1 MQYNERLDAELKA
14 LEGDMI
20 ETLQRWIRVPSVRA
34 ERSADN
40 APFGENVRRALD
52 TAMADLKRLGMEPR
66 DVDGYCCDTEI
77 GQGDEVIAVLSHLDV
92 VPEGEGWARDPYG
105 AEIIDGRMIGRGTSD
120 DKGPGVAALFA
131 MKAIMNAGIPLR
143 RRCRLILGCDEECGM
158 QDLVYYDRK
167 IGLPERGFS
176 PDANFPL
183 INTEKGGLT
192 MKLHA
197 AVSDERLIEIASGT
211 RVNVVPNQAVAVIA
225 GDWRE
230 AASLRWSQHR
240 RDLFLSPQYR
250 K

>member
-92 VPEGEGWARDPYG
+92 VPEGEGWAHDPYG
-105 AEIIDGRMIGRGTSD
+105 AEIIDGEIWARGSLDTKCIIGAFFEATEYLIGRGYQRRQ
-120 DKGPGVAALFA
+120 GPRRGRAVRDEGDYERGDSAAPPLPPDS
-131 MKAIMNAGIPLR
+131 GLR
-143 RRCRLILGCDEECGM
+143 RGMRHAGSGILRP
-158 QDLVYYDRK
+158 QDR
-167 IGLPERGFS
+167 P
-176 PDANFPL
+176 A
-183 INTEKGGLT
+183 
-192 MKLHA
+192 
-197 AVSDERLIEIASGT
+197 GT
-211 RVNVVPNQAVAVIA
+211 RLLP
-225 GDWRE
+225 GRE
-230 AASLRWSQHR
+230 LPA
-240 RDLFLSPQYR
+240 D
-250 K
+250 